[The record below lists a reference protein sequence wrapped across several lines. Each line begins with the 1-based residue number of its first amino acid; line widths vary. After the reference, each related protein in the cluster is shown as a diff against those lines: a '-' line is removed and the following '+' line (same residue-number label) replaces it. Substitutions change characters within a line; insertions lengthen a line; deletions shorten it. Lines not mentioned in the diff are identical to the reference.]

1 MVRPLTS
8 CASALLLLSTAASGA
23 FGQPSPFE
31 PPAKPGWTF
40 LALSD
45 DTLVYVKH
53 HPASG
58 AIRRVWTLYDLPSK
72 REREGV
78 SFMSVASLG
87 EFNCAEQTTR
97 TVEESY
103 YERSGMAG
111 TPISRPPIEPT
122 PWVKPDEGSI
132 GALKLDFACAAK
144 PAI

>member
-1 MVRPLTS
+1 MVRPMAS
-8 CASALLLLSTAASGA
+8 CATALLLLTTATSSAV
-23 FGQPSPFE
+23 GQPSPFD

-53 HPASG
+53 HPPAGS
-58 AIRRVWTLYDLPSK
+58 IRRVWTLYDLPSK

-78 SFMSVASLG
+78 TFMSVASLG

-103 YERSGMAG
+103 YALPGMAG
-111 TPISRPPIEPT
+111 APHARPPIMPT

-132 GALKLDFACAAK
+132 GALKLEFACTAK